1 MSKHFVAS
9 TSLRYCFVID
19 IYVYIFTCR
28 FCSQLGALFSFVVN
42 DLQDKIGHL
51 NMLIDEDEQNFST
64 VNNMILHERS
74 NNLLKGDSGCITLLR
89 LHRGLGI
96 VFKLYPIC
104 FWFYV

>member
-1 MSKHFVAS
+1 M
-9 TSLRYCFVID
+9 C
-19 IYVYIFTCR
+19 IFNCR
-28 FCSQLGALFSFVVN
+28 FCSQLGALFGFVVN

-51 NMLIDEDEQNFST
+51 NMLINEDEQNFST

-96 VFKLYPIC
+96 VFELYPVR